1 LIVYFSEH
9 LEKLLAVGCWLL
21 AVGCWLL
28 AVGCWLLAVGCCDF
42 SKMNVQ
48 QSLVLF
54 WANNITIWLN
64 SGQRNLGF

>member
-1 LIVYFSEH
+1 
-9 LEKLLAVGCWLL
+9 L